1 MPDFTL
7 HLARHAGFCMGVQR
21 ALQLAEAAAAEKSAF
36 VSAASVRAASVWTLG
51 PLIHNQAAVEY
62 LAQRGVGAVNS
73 PTEIPRG
80 ATALIRA
87 HGLPPDEEAALRR
100 VATVVDATCPLVKKN
115 QQLIEQLSAEKFWVL
130 IAGDAGHAEVRGLI
144 ARAEAGTVIS
154 SLADAENLT
163 LPPRAALV
171 AQTTFS
177 PTLYAQIAA
186 ALTARFPALKVYPTL
201 CAATEARLKEI
212 RAMAAQC
219 EIVVVVGDR
228 HSANTA
234 RLAEAAERA
243 RVVWVESAAQLN
255 TDDWGDVK
263 NVGVSAGA
271 SAPDWVIAE
280 VVAKLR
286 VKS

>member
-1 MPDFTL
+1 
-7 HLARHAGFCMGVQR
+7 MGVKR
-21 ALQLAEAAAAEKSAF
+21 ALQLAEAAAAEKSAP
-36 VSAASVRAASVWTLG
+36 VWTLG
-51 PLIHNQAAVEY
+51 PLIHNNAVVAY
-62 LAQRGVGAVNS
+62 LAQRGVGAVNT
-73 PTEIPRG
+73 PAEIPAG

-130 IAGDAGHAEVRGLI
+130 IAGDAGHAEARGLI
-144 ARAEAGTVIS
+144 ARAAAGAVIS
-154 SLADAENLT
+154 SLADAEKLT

-177 PTLYAQIAA
+177 PALYARIAA
-186 ALTARFPALKVYPTL
+186 TLTARFPALKVYPTL
-201 CAATEARLKEI
+201 CAATEARLKEV
-212 RAMAAQC
+212 REMAARC
-219 EIVVVVGDR
+219 EIVVIVGDR

-243 RVVWVESAAQLN
+243 RVVWVESAAELN
-255 TDDWGDVK
+255 ADDWGDVK